1 MVWRRPE
8 SMCFWDSQ
16 DSVAAPIRWRD
27 SGDCSVGFSTWA
39 QVLERGYEGLMA
51 MDPESP
57 LGGRHLEVAEGEAAR
72 LSCRG
77 AGLDPREIN
86 HSPPAVP

>member
-27 SGDCSVGFSTWA
+27 SGDSVGFSTWA
-39 QVLERGYEGLMA
+39 RVLERGYEGLMA

-57 LGGRHLEVAEGEAAR
+57 LGGRTLKWLKVRQRDYRVEE
-72 LSCRG
+72 RG
-77 AGLDPREIN
+77 WTPGK
-86 HSPPAVP
+86 